1 MQVLQILEE
10 KIAALVKVLQSLKK
24 ENEELKSALAAA
36 QKENEQF
43 AAHIEKLEGSMLSDE
58 SRLKELDK
66 EKELTKTV
74 VDDLIKNIDA
84 LVESGN

>member
-43 AAHIEKLEGSMLSDE
+43 AAHIEKLEGSLLSDE
-58 SRLKELDK
+58 NRLKELDE